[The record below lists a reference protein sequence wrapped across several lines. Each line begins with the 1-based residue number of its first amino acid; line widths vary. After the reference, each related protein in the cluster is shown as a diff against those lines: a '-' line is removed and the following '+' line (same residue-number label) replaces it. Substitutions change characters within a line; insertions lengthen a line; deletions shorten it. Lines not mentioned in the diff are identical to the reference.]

1 MTRVVFLL
9 APDVVLLDVAG
20 PAQVFYTAGSAGVN
34 YELSYVAE
42 HPLITTGQGVPLVA
56 ELEWPQ
62 LQAGDLIFVPGWR
75 SPLEPGSGAFHPE
88 TLQRLVQHH
97 DRGGT
102 VVSVCSGALALG
114 RAGLLD
120 GRRCTTHHELQDE
133 LAARNPSAH
142 VVPDVLFTSDNRVL
156 TSAGI
161 ASGIDLALHIL
172 EQRHGPT
179 VATQVARGMVVF
191 ARRNGDAAQLSVML
205 RYRSHVDELVHRVQD
220 HIDENFSAGLPLAT
234 LASVANASARTV
246 TRAFTT
252 ATGIT
257 PLQYQ
262 QLLRQER
269 AELLISQ
276 GATIDAAAREVG
288 YENGRMLRRLRQQNT
303 LQRTA

>member
-9 APDVVLLDVAG
+9 APGVVLLDVAG
-20 PAQVFYTAGSAGVN
+20 PAQVFSAAGSAGVN
-34 YELSYVAE
+34 YQLSYVAD

-56 ELEWPQ
+56 ELEWPE
-62 LQAGDLIFVPGWR
+62 LHADDLILVPGWR

-88 TLQRLVQHH
+88 TLHRVVQHH
-97 DRGGT
+97 ERGGT
-102 VVSVCSGALALG
+102 VVSVCSGAFALG
-114 RAGLLD
+114 RVGLLD

-133 LAARNPSAH
+133 LAARNPRAH
-142 VVPDVLFTSDNRVL
+142 IVPDVLFTTDDRIY

-220 HIDENFSAGLPLAT
+220 HIDENFRSGLPLAT
-234 LASVANASARTV
+234 LASVAKASPRTV
-246 TRAFTT
+246 TRAFAT

-262 QLLRQER
+262 QLLGQER
-269 AELLISQ
+269 AQLLIGQ

-288 YENGRMLRRLRQQNT
+288 YENGRMLRRLRQQHAP
-303 LQRTA
+303 QRTA